1 VSQSDVLMFLH
12 KHVDELGP
20 LADVTLQQLG
30 LATKPVVCVPAEMS
44 TIKAFASMVVS
55 CSRKLTEG
63 CAGHQLY
70 RVEGNKGVC
79 LMCHQV
85 ALCKVNGMFVQ

>member
-1 VSQSDVLMFLH
+1 MFLH

-55 CSRKLTEG
+55 EPHAGLGNLLCTQPGALVSPQLPSKPG
-63 CAGHQLY
+63 C
-70 RVEGNKGVC
+70 VPWFE
-79 LMCHQV
+79 
-85 ALCKVNGMFVQ
+85 